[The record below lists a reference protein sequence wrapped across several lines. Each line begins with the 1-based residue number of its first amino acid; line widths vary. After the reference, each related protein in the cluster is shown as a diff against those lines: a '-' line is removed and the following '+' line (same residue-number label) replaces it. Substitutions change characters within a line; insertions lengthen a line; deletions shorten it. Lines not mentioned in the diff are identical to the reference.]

1 MVFLPLLWF
10 SRKFEFYVSTF
21 NMVLERDI
29 EETLDDQTLDGTL
42 AKGTDVDIS
51 AAVATTIDARISAAM
66 NEWFWC
72 L

>member
-1 MVFLPLLWF
+1 M
-10 SRKFEFYVSTF
+10 TI
-21 NMVLERDI
+21 ERDI